1 LREAEKNA
9 GSAGDRPANLLET
22 MEKQRLKKL
31 LLGDFSGKRI
41 IRSMILIPLL
51 VYISLFFFA
60 IFFSDRLIFQSHPSS
75 YNDSEKILKFASKNG
90 AQISA
95 TYLPNAKAR
104 YTILYSHGNAE
115 DIGDAQPIFEE
126 LRDLGFS
133 IFAYDYQG
141 YGTSQGE
148 PSESNAYDDVEAAYN
163 YLTENLGIQSENIIA
178 YGHSLGGA
186 MAIDLA
192 VKKPVAGLI
201 VESSFTTA
209 FRVMTRISIMPFDK
223 FRSIDKI
230 AAVKC
235 PVLVIHGMQDNTI
248 VAEHGKALFERAG
261 EPKKIILVDGVGH
274 VSARLFAPKRFL
286 AAMQELGLMTK

>member
-1 LREAEKNA
+1 
-9 GSAGDRPANLLET
+9 
-22 MEKQRLKKL
+22 
-31 LLGDFSGKRI
+31 
-41 IRSMILIPLL
+41 
-51 VYISLFFFA
+51 
-60 IFFSDRLIFQSHPSS
+60 
-75 YNDSEKILKFASKNG
+75 
-90 AQISA
+90 
-95 TYLPNAKAR
+95 
-104 YTILYSHGNAE
+104 
-115 DIGDAQPIFEE
+115 
-126 LRDLGFS
+126 
-133 IFAYDYQG
+133 
-141 YGTSQGE
+141 
-148 PSESNAYDDVEAAYN
+148 
-163 YLTENLGIQSENIIA
+163 
-178 YGHSLGGA
+178 
-186 MAIDLA
+186 

-286 AAMQELGLMTK
+286 AAMQELGLMAK